1 MKSEIK
7 IETPLAWLS
16 SKRRSRSVKV
26 LCGVRGV
33 GKTRA
38 LADWRD
44 RLIGEGFPED
54 RIVCVNVEDPTLR
67 RLVTADDVMQ
77 YLSTQ
82 FPPSGPVVLLLDE
95 PTSFHDYEYVL
106 EQLLGQRRVDIYL
119 TLSSRRLANEGLSD
133 YLRGALAFYE
143 IMPPPKGIV
152 EPLEASRARWNE
164 ILLRDVLSAHGV
176 ADGNIAERLAAF
188 LADNVGDPITLRQA
202 AAAISPRGK
211 RLSPNTI
218 EAYLTALEDAYV
230 IERCY
235 LWNEDS
241 EEPVKRD
248 YRVFFTDPALCFACF
263 GIVPDFERRA
273 AANARWLE
281 LRREHPRV
289 YLSAEDPREFVC
301 PV

>member
-1 MKSEIK
+1 MSIVQFCERKCGIIASMKSEMK

-176 ADGNIAERLAAF
+176 ADGNIAAPPRTRAGLSSGASIRASTCPRKTLASSF
-188 LADNVGDPITLRQA
+188 
-202 AAAISPRGK
+202 
-211 RLSPNTI
+211 
-218 EAYLTALEDAYV
+218 
-230 IERCY
+230 
-235 LWNEDS
+235 
-241 EEPVKRD
+241 
-248 YRVFFTDPALCFACF
+248 
-263 GIVPDFERRA
+263 VPC
-273 AANARWLE
+273 NC
-281 LRREHPRV
+281 
-289 YLSAEDPREFVC
+289 SQN
-301 PV
+301 